1 MVDRAIP
8 CSMLKSRRRSR
19 PFFFS
24 IARGAADPP
33 RCCTARAVITCSQM
47 KTVWRVFGYL
57 KRYPALALGTLGCAI
72 LGTLTVI
79 VFPGVTKWI
88 IDDVVRQHH
97 PEKLLP
103 LVLFAAAAFL
113 LQHLFNALRL
123 ILNNTFEQRVIFDL
137 RSDLYSHI
145 QLLPLRWFDNRA
157 TGDLM
162 TRVIEDGNS
171 VERVLID
178 GIEQGVVAILQA
190 MIVLSVMFYFN
201 ARLALLALIPFP
213 FLIAGALTYTL
224 TAHRRYRL
232 QRRAAS
238 AMNALLHDNLSGIR
252 QIKSFARE
260 KEEHA
265 RFNRVSDQLRHATLV
280 VMRVWA
286 IYSPSMSMFEAIGAV
301 IVLAF
306 GSYAVLSGAM
316 QLGDLVMFLMLT
328 AFLYDPISRLHQLN
342 QLVQAGR
349 AAGERVFE
357 ILDEPIEPGWIDNYA
372 PVRVAGDIR
381 YENVHFSYAEG
392 LPALKNVSLHARPGE
407 TIALVG
413 ATGAGKSTVASLLP
427 RFYELKKGD
436 GQIFVDGKEIREYGI
451 RALRENI
458 GLVTQESF
466 LFNGSIRENLL
477 MGKPSATDAELW
489 RAVEAANAREFIER
503 LPDKLGSVA
512 GGAGVK
518 LSVGEKQRLSIAR
531 ALLKDPPIL
540 ILDEATASVDT
551 ATERLIQE
559 ALEHL
564 MANRTSIVIAHRL
577 STIVRADQ
585 ILVLDRG
592 RIIERGKHEELIARG
607 GKYARLC
614 EQSLLE
620 TSPRELAEAPTETV
634 GPVVIPSEARNLSQD
649 DEITLPM

>member
-1 MVDRAIP
+1 
-8 CSMLKSRRRSR
+8 
-19 PFFFS
+19 
-24 IARGAADPP
+24 
-33 RCCTARAVITCSQM
+33 M
-47 KTVWRVFGYL
+47 KTVWRVFVYL
-57 KRYPALALGTLGCAI
+57 KRYPWMAAATLTCAI
-72 LGTLTVI
+72 LSTVTVI

-88 IDDVVRQHH
+88 IDGVVRANR
-97 PEKLLP
+97 PDRLP
-103 LVLFAAAAFL
+103 PLIALAAVAFV
-113 LQHLFNALRL
+113 LQHVFNALRI
-123 ILNNTFEQRVIFDL
+123 ILNNTFEQKVIFDL

-162 TRVIEDGNS
+162 TRVIEDVNS

-178 GIEQGVVAILQA
+178 GIEQGVVAVLQ
-190 MIVLSVMFYFN
+190 IVIVTAVMFYLN
-201 ARLALLALIPFP
+201 AKLAWLALTPFP

-238 AMNALLHDNLSGIR
+238 AMNALLHDNLSGVR

-260 KEEHA
+260 GQEHT
-265 RFNRVSDQLRHATLV
+265 RFNRVSAQLRHATLV

-286 IYSPSMSMFEAIGAV
+286 IYSPSMSMFEAFGAV
-301 IVLAF
+301 LVLGF
-306 GSYAVLSGAM
+306 GSHAVLTGAM
-316 QLGDLVMFLMLT
+316 QIGDLVAFLMLT

-357 ILDEPIEPGWIDNYA
+357 ILDEPAEPG
-372 PVRVAGDIR
+372 VVAGIKDRGRARILGDIR
-381 YENVHFSYAEG
+381 YENVSFSYAEG
-392 LPALKNVSLHARPGE
+392 LPALSHISFHAPPGA

-413 ATGAGKSTVASLLP
+413 ATGAGKSTLVNLLV
-427 RFYELKKGD
+427 RFYEFSSGE
-436 GQIFVDGKEIREYGI
+436 IYVDGRPIREY
-451 RALRENI
+451 ALRSLREAV
-458 GLVTQESF
+458 GVVTQESF

-477 MGKPSATDAELW
+477 MGKPDASDTELW
-489 RAVEAANAREFIER
+489 RAVDAANARAFIER
-503 LPDKLGSVA
+503 LPAGLESVV
-512 GGAGVK
+512 GERGVK

-559 ALEHL
+559 ALERL
-564 MANRTSIVIAHRL
+564 MFHRTSIVIAHRL
-577 STIVRADQ
+577 STIVHADQ

-592 RIIERGKHEELIARG
+592 RIIERGTHDELLAFN

-620 TSPRELAEAPTETV
+620 VSTESELETPTATMIAPIPAPDEQL
-634 GPVVIPSEARNLSQD
+634 PV
-649 DEITLPM
+649 

>member
-1 MVDRAIP
+1 
-8 CSMLKSRRRSR
+8 
-19 PFFFS
+19 
-24 IARGAADPP
+24 
-33 RCCTARAVITCSQM
+33 M

-57 KRYPALALGTLGCAI
+57 KRYPWLATGTLACAI
-72 LGTLTVI
+72 VGTLMVI
-79 VFPGVTKWI
+79 VFPTVTRWI
-88 IDDVVRQHH
+88 INDVVRANH

-103 LVLFAAAAFL
+103 LMLLAAVAFL
-113 LQHLFNALRL
+113 LQHAFNALR
-123 ILNNTFEQRVIFDL
+123 IVLNNTFEQKVIFDL

-162 TRVIEDGNS
+162 TRVIEDVNS
-171 VERVLID
+171 VERMLID
-178 GIEQGVVAILQA
+178 GIEQGVVAILQVL
-190 MIVLSVMFYFN
+190 IVVSVMFYLN
-201 ARLALLALIPFP
+201 AKLALLALGPFP
-213 FLIAGALTYTL
+213 LLIAGALTYTL

-238 AMNALLHDNLSGIR
+238 AMNALLHDNLSGVR
-252 QIKSFARE
+252 QIKSFVRE
-260 KEEHA
+260 REEHA

-286 IYSPSMSMFEAIGAV
+286 MYSPSMSMLEAFGAV
-301 IVLAF
+301 VVLAF
-306 GSYAVLSGAM
+306 GSHAVLTGAM
-316 QLGDLVMFLMLT
+316 QIGDLVAFLMLT
-328 AFLYDPISRLHQLN
+328 AFLYDPASRLHQLN

-357 ILDEPIEPGWIDNYA
+357 ILDEPIEPGWIDKETSA
-372 PVRVAGDIR
+372 RIAGDIL
-381 YENVHFSYAEG
+381 YEDVSFSYTEG
-392 LPALKNVSLHARPGE
+392 LPALNHVSFHAPPGA

-413 ATGAGKSTVASLLP
+413 ATGAGKSTLVDLLV
-427 RFYELKKGD
+427 RFYEFSG
-436 GQIFVDGKEIREYGI
+436 GEIYVDGRPIREY
-451 RALRENI
+451 ALTSLREAV
-458 GLVTQESF
+458 GVVTQESF

-477 MGKPSATDAELW
+477 MGKPRASDAELW
-489 RAVEAANAREFIER
+489 SAVDAANARGFIER
-503 LPDKLGSVA
+503 LPTGLESNVGER
-512 GGAGVK
+512 GVK

-577 STIVRADQ
+577 STIVHADQ

-592 RIIERGKHEELIARG
+592 RIIERGRHDELIARG

-614 EQSLLE
+614 QQSLLE
-620 TSPRELAEAPTETV
+620 TRPESVKPEEGELVQP
-634 GPVVIPSEARNLSQD
+634 PVFTP
-649 DEITLPM
+649 DE

>member
-1 MVDRAIP
+1 
-8 CSMLKSRRRSR
+8 
-19 PFFFS
+19 
-24 IARGAADPP
+24 
-33 RCCTARAVITCSQM
+33 M

-72 LGTLTVI
+72 AGTLMVI

-88 IDDVVRQHH
+88 IDDVVRQQH

-103 LVLFAAAAFL
+103 LVLLAFVAFL
-113 LQHLFNALRL
+113 LQHGFNTLRI

-162 TRVIEDGNS
+162 TRVIEDVNS

-178 GIEQGVVAILQA
+178 GIEQGVVAVLQVV
-190 MIVLSVMFYFN
+190 IVLSVMFYFN
-201 ARLALLALIPFP
+201 TKLALLALIPFP

-286 IYSPSMSMFEAIGAV
+286 LYSPSMSMFEAIGAV

-306 GSYAVLSGAM
+306 GSYSVLSGAM
-316 QLGDLVMFLMLT
+316 QIGDLVAFLMLT

-357 ILDEPIEPGWIDNYA
+357 ILDERIEPGWIDNYT

-381 YENVHFSYAEG
+381 YENVSFSYAEG
-392 LPALKNVSLHARPGE
+392 LAALRNISLHAHPGK

-413 ATGAGKSTVASLLP
+413 ATGAGKSTLASLLP
-427 RFYELKKGD
+427 RFYELKDGD
-436 GQIFVDGKEIREYGI
+436 GRISVDGKEIREYGI

-503 LPDKLGSVA
+503 LPDKLGSIV
-512 GGAGVK
+512 GERGVK

-551 ATERLIQE
+551 ATEKLIQE
-559 ALEHL
+559 ALERL
-564 MANRTSIVIAHRL
+564 MAHRTSFVIAHRL
-577 STIVRADQ
+577 STIRKADQ
-585 ILVLDRG
+585 ILVMRQG
-592 RIIERGKHEELIARG
+592 QIVERGTHEQLVASNGLYSKLARIQG
-607 GKYARLC
+607 TTFIEESFEKLSAGEDTK
-614 EQSLLE
+614 
-620 TSPRELAEAPTETV
+620 V
-634 GPVVIPSEARNLSQD
+634 GVME
-649 DEITLPM
+649 